1 VNDLATQIRLI
12 IEESVDPM
20 SADEVIDFATER
32 RPKPFL
38 TTDHHRPIV
47 VLVGVGVGLAA
58 AAIGLVVVAGRDNSH
73 PMGSHANGVS
83 ADSAHTVLIREAAL
97 ASAQPPLVP
106 GPNQWLYVQ
115 TASGSISGAGFK
127 TATWYYYIQDV
138 SQQWTSPTGSNAS
151 SGFATGQPQFLTD
164 ADRAAWQ
171 AAGSPPIENGGGGS
185 LPAGYYDV
193 SNLPTDPSQMA
204 AYFAT
209 QTQIHGAA
217 DPSPVTQFDVA
228 AGFLSHG
235 ASSVQRGALFQY
247 MATLPGVKN
256 LGITQALGSGKSGQT
271 LAVLG
276 TLGRQVEVVIDPS
289 TTEIL
294 EERVVVADSS
304 QLGAGEYPREMQAG
318 EVLNYSDFVYAGIA
332 DSSGSAP
339 ADAPPVPTIWFP
351 NTARSPQTAVAYPHG
366 K

>member
-1 VNDLATQIRLI
+1 
-12 IEESVDPM
+12 
-20 SADEVIDFATER
+20 
-32 RPKPFL
+32 
-38 TTDHHRPIV
+38 
-47 VLVGVGVGLAA
+47 
-58 AAIGLVVVAGRDNSH
+58 
-73 PMGSHANGVS
+73 
-83 ADSAHTVLIREAAL
+83 
-97 ASAQPPLVP
+97 
-106 GPNQWLYVQ
+106 
-115 TASGSISGAGFK
+115 
-127 TATWYYYIQDV
+127 
-138 SQQWTSPTGSNAS
+138 
-151 SGFATGQPQFLTD
+151 
-164 ADRAAWQ
+164 
-171 AAGSPPIENGGGGS
+171 
-185 LPAGYYDV
+185 
-193 SNLPTDPSQMA
+193 
-204 AYFAT
+204 
-209 QTQIHGAA
+209 
-217 DPSPVTQFDVA
+217 
-228 AGFLSHG
+228 
-235 ASSVQRGALFQY
+235 

-332 DSSGSAP
+332 DSSRSAP